1 MGQET
6 LFQNEQ
12 GQVREHW
19 LWIGALVLSL
29 LVFSCLALMTINS
42 GPGWGPEG
50 MKTHYQLGNI
60 FTNVPDCLFDMP
72 CPTRDM
78 VPNTVH
84 WVHWITAEKQ
94 TPTSVETNRQI
105 FLDIPIPHIPLP
117 W

>member
-1 MGQET
+1 ME
-6 LFQNEQ
+6 QNTFFRDEQ
-12 GQVREHW
+12 GRVHERW
-19 LWIGALVLSL
+19 LWIGSLFLVL
-29 LVFSCLALMTINS
+29 LVFACVAMVTINT

-72 CPTRDM
+72 CPPRAM

-84 WVHWITAEKQ
+84 WVLWISAEKQ
-94 TPTSVETNRQI
+94 TPTGVETHRQI
-105 FLDIPIPHIPLP
+105 LLDIPLP